1 MLAGWKYIDP
11 VEATVRAL
19 RDYRNMERLF
29 QTGRKRLLIRE
40 NEKAEDSKEEKKGEA
55 EEFDWYSPERRFE
68 GRQWEA
74 FREAEAYMKWFM
86 PAWKAMAREDREK
99 LSTYFDR
106 TYGQYVTVHIAGQT
120 HADPSAIC
128 RRRRGAVRKPAL
140 LYGSSSLE
148 AMEEGGAA
156 DDR

>member
-11 VEATVRAL
+11 VESTVRAL

-55 EEFDWYSPERRFE
+55 EETDWYSPERRVE

-86 PAWKAMAREDREK
+86 PAWKAMDPENREK

-120 HADPSAIC
+120 HADPSTVC
-128 RRRRGAVRKPAL
+128 RRRRDAVRKPALL

-148 AMEEGGAA
+148 AM
-156 DDR
+156 